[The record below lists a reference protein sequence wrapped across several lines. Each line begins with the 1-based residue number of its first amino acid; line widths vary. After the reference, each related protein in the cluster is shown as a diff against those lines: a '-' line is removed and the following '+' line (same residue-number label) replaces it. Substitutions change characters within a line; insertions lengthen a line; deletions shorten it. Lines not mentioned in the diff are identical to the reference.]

1 MKLYRNIAK
10 YIVQTEMVNYCT
22 DMSVVLYGRRILSA
36 LLWCS
41 VFIARER
48 QREWWFNTGST
59 LRYWNIFLEKGN
71 IADNCV
77 SFVCWNKEL
86 VHWQGQASIFRDQC
100 NESGQRWYWYWFNTI
115 IMPALLC
122 HKEPPFITSYKL
134 RVERMNAEDI
144 SSGGRVRSPAISP

>member
-48 QREWWFNTGST
+48 QRE
-59 LRYWNIFLEKGN
+59 
-71 IADNCV
+71 
-77 SFVCWNKEL
+77 
-86 VHWQGQASIFRDQC
+86 
-100 NESGQRWYWYWFNTI
+100 
-115 IMPALLC
+115 
-122 HKEPPFITSYKL
+122 
-134 RVERMNAEDI
+134 
-144 SSGGRVRSPAISP
+144 